1 MSYCRQLQKVLAGK
15 NPVAATF
22 SKFVSNSTD
31 VDRLDAI
38 NKAHDEKLSAL
49 EQVFAQADENM
60 GVSILFQIPSESLIC
75 LFLSIHVFHKPC
87 P

>member
-1 MSYCRQLQKVLAGK
+1 MAGK

-22 SKFVSNSTD
+22 SKLVNNITE
-31 VDRLDAI
+31 VERLDAI

-60 GVSILFQIPSESLIC
+60 GVSILFQMPSGFTGIALMTIY
-75 LFLSIHVFHKPC
+75 VFHKLC
-87 P
+87 FCSRIAAA